1 MKKSRLNLGS
11 LRALAAIAFA
21 VAVARSGSAVT
32 FTLLHSFNGNDGN
45 SPVGGLF
52 WPGDG
57 YFYGTTMMG
66 GINNYPSGDGTIFR
80 IDPLGASFS
89 SIYSFA
95 EDPGGFKPYAG
106 VTGFSTNGE
115 FIGTSYTGGNPA
127 STGDG
132 AVFLVYQSGPT
143 SWGLANWYDFT
154 QKPDFTAGTNGGYP
168 EAALVQGN
176 DGNFYGTTASG
187 GTNNS
192 GTIFQLD
199 PSTFQL
205 TTIYSFSGG
214 ADGAA
219 PHGKLVQAN
228 SGILNFYGT
237 TQDGGISNN
246 GTVFSI
252 GYFSIGANHFWQLT
266 TLHSFTGGADG
277 GFPQGGLVQ
286 GSDGLFYG
294 TTFYGGTNAA
304 PSLAGGGGTVWKMD
318 SARNMTLLHSFG
330 DDHPNPLIAGTDGN
344 FYGTTRNGSSVEP
357 NGTVFQITSSG
368 GFTTLW
374 TFNGTNG
381 SNPSGALIEYQN
393 YPFGGKLVGTTAQ
406 GGTNGLGTIF
416 SLLVPS
422 LGTSSITNSGL
433 SISGANNN
441 SPGQANVSILSA
453 AGLNYQLQS
462 VDSLGQSMWNN
473 VGSSMPSSGGLL
485 NLSDPNTA
493 GTTQRF
499 YRVMITQQ

>member
-1 MKKSRLNLGS
+1 MKAPILNIRH
-11 LRALAAIAFA
+11 LRALAAIALA
-21 VAVARSGSAVT
+21 IAVARSGSAVT

-57 YFYGTTMMG
+57 YFYGTTTLG

-80 IDPLGASFS
+80 IDPFGANFS

-106 VTGFSTNGE
+106 VTGFNGE
-115 FIGTSYTGGNPA
+115 LVGTSFTGGNPA

-132 AVFLVYQSGPT
+132 AVVLAYKSGPT
-143 SWGLANWYDFT
+143 SWGLAHWYDFT
-154 QKPDFTAGTNGGYP
+154 EKPDFTAGTNGGYP
-168 EAALVQGN
+168 EGALVQGS
-176 DGNFYGTTASG
+176 DGNFYGTTSSG

-192 GTIFQLD
+192 GTVFQID
-199 PSTFQL
+199 PITFTL

-219 PHGKLVQAN
+219 PHGNLVQGN
-228 SGILNFYGT
+228 NGSLNFYGT
-237 TQDGGISNN
+237 TQEGGISNN
-246 GTVFSI
+246 GTAFSI
-252 GYFSIGANHFWQLT
+252 GYFSFGAIHFWSLT
-266 TLHSFTGGADG
+266 TLHGFTGGADG

-286 GSDGLFYG
+286 GSDGFFYG

-304 PSLAGGGGTVWKMD
+304 PSVSGGGGTVWKMD
-318 SARNMTLLHSFG
+318 SVGNLTLLHSFG

-357 NGTVFQITSSG
+357 NGTVFQITPSG
-368 GFTTLW
+368 AFSTLW

-381 SNPSGALIEYQN
+381 SNPSGALIEYHSFSFAGQ
-393 YPFGGKLVGTTAQ
+393 LVGTTAQ
-406 GGTNGLGTIF
+406 GGTNGLGAVF
-416 SLLVPS
+416 SLGVPS
-422 LGTSSITNSGL
+422 LGTSTITNSGL

-441 SPGQANVSILSA
+441 SPSHANVSILSA

-462 VDSLGQSMWNN
+462 VDSLGQSSWNN
-473 VGSSMPSSGGLL
+473 VGSSIPSSGGLL